1 MLPLA
6 PGATEVST
14 HGSLQHGC
22 GTGQVAAGLLRQ
34 IVGSY
39 GREETVNSA
48 IEGKLLVFWYTTFS
62 SPPGPQFIS
71 AQFVLY
77 LVFINNSEEFE

>member
-1 MLPLA
+1 MLPLT
-6 PGATEVST
+6 PGTAKVSGPYST
-14 HGSLQHGC
+14 AM
-22 GTGQVAAGLLRQ
+22 GQVAAGLPRQ
-34 IVGSY
+34 IVGSCR
-39 GREETVNSA
+39 REETVNSA

-62 SPPGPQFIS
+62 PPPGPQFIS